1 MFMKKRIVIA
11 ILSITLCL
19 SITACSNNGSS
30 QTKSAE
36 SKTQDDESLSS
47 VEKIQEAISLDFKD
61 AQVSEGIVMD
71 GSVLYVTVGEDE
83 DPEKLGNLIEEFVNE
98 PWFNYDYILFSQYVD
113 NYFAVST
120 LMKCD
125 DYQVNYHIWFDND
138 GKILGDYSEGSENGN
153 VETAALTETVTQET
167 QASETEPSVSS
178 VPSIEQTNALNRAKR
193 YLNSSAFSYNG
204 LIEQLEYEGYS
215 NESAVYAV
223 DNCGADWNEQAAKK
237 ARRYLDTTSFSRSGL
252 IDQLLYEGFTQEQA
266 EYGVTAVGY

>member
-1 MFMKKRIVIA
+1 MKKRIVIA

-36 SKTQDDESLSS
+36 SKTQDDEALSS
-47 VEKIQEAISLDFKD
+47 VEKIQEAILSDFKD
-61 AQVSEGIVMD
+61 TQVSEGIVMD
-71 GSVLYVTVGEDE
+71 GSVLYLTVGEDE
-83 DPEKLGNLIEEFVNE
+83 DSEKLGNLIGELANE

-113 NYFAVST
+113 NYFAAST
-120 LMKCD
+120 LIKCD
-125 DYQVNYHIWFDND
+125 DHQINYHIWFDND